1 MIARCY
7 SRPPG
12 IRRPSM
18 ASPPEKTKTGS
29 GAGKTSRICLL
40 LSACL
45 SLMASGCAMQEK
57 SPSPESTVCG
67 WIQEPFIFAMW
78 NHMAGEP
85 NPTRAAGVPNAEA
98 ISHRTADGR
107 ILRGYKLRSTAAGG
121 ATAGRLLVVQGN
133 AMLSDRLLSSLTG
146 FSDAG
151 LEVYIFDYRGYGNSE
166 GRRRLKAMVADYREM
181 ASELLGPS
189 DGKRLLYGISFG
201 GVIVLNVVG
210 AGAAYD
216 RAVIDSTP
224 SRLSNR
230 GCLPQYDPV
239 ANLPSDASKLLLV
252 AGEGDTVVP
261 ITDSEEL
268 VTRAG
273 ILGARTEVRADYA
286 HPFMD
291 EDAEVRRSRFDLIR
305 SFLLE

>member
-1 MIARCY
+1 MTQAGSRARKKR
-7 SRPPG
+7 S
-12 IRRPSM
+12 S
-18 ASPPEKTKTGS
+18 
-29 GAGKTSRICLL
+29 CLL

-45 SLMASGCAMQEK
+45 SLLAGGCATLGK

-67 WIQEPFIFAMW
+67 WLQEPFIFAMW

-85 NPTRAAGVPNAEA
+85 DPTRAARLPNAEA
-98 ISHRTADGR
+98 INHRTADGR
-107 ILRGYKLRSTAAGG
+107 ILRGYKLRSTADGG
-121 ATAGRLLVVQGN
+121 ATTGRLLVVQGN
-133 AMLSDRLLSSLTG
+133 AMLSDRLLSGLTG

-181 ASELLGPS
+181 ASKLLGPS
-189 DGKRLLYGISFG
+189 PGKQLLYGISFG
-201 GVIVLNVVG
+201 GVIVLNVIG
-210 AGAAYD
+210 DGAAYD

-224 SRLSNR
+224 SRLSHR

-239 ANLPSDASKLLLV
+239 ANLPTDASKLLLI

-261 ITDSEEL
+261 VADSEEL
-268 VTRAG
+268 FTRAG
-273 ILGARTEVRADYA
+273 SLGARTEVRADYA
-286 HPFMD
+286 HPYMD
-291 EDAEVRRSRFDLIR
+291 RDMEIRLSRFELIR